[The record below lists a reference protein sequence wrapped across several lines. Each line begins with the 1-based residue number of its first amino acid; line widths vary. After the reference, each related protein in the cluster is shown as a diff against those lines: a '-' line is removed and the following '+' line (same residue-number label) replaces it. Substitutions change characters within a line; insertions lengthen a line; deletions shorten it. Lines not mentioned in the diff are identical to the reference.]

1 LFVLKKV
8 LTAFLVPPGIFIL
21 LLLAFAWWTRRRRQN
36 SQALVLVLIALL
48 LWGVSTTALGRVMI
62 AGLEQ
67 GQSIPEHP
75 RGDVII
81 LLGGGINDRVPDL
94 SGRGTP
100 SADSLHRVVSAA
112 RLQKRLGIPVIISG
126 GPVFAGH
133 TTEAAIS
140 RRFLIDMGVPSDKI
154 LLEDK
159 SRDTIENARFTRQ
172 ILEKHGFRRP
182 LLITSA
188 YHMHRSVAAFLRFGV
203 EVTPVPA
210 HFISNGDNPLL
221 LFDWLPDTNAM
232 VNISRALKEHIG
244 MMYYRL
250 TSPEET

>member
-1 LFVLKKV
+1 MFVLKKF
-8 LTAFLVPPGIFIL
+8 LTAFLVPPGAFIP
-21 LLLAFAWWTRRRRQN
+21 LLLAVAWWARRRRQN
-36 SQALVLVLIALL
+36 GQALTLIVIALL
-48 LWGVSTTALGRVMI
+48 LWGSSTIALSRFMI

-75 RGDVII
+75 RGDVIV
-81 LLGGGINDRVPDL
+81 LLGGGINDRVSDL

-140 RRFLIDMGVPSDKI
+140 RRFLIDLGVASDKI

-159 SRDTIENARFTRQ
+159 SRDTVENARFTRR
-172 ILEKHGFRRP
+172 ILEHHGFRKP

-188 YHMHRSVAAFLRFGV
+188 YHMRRSVAAFRRFGI

-210 HFISNGDNPLL
+210 HFMSDSDTPLV
-221 LFDWLPDTNAM
+221 LFDWLPEANAM

-244 MMYYRL
+244 MLYYRL